1 MGLASA
7 RASAIA
13 HDQKF
18 MDQTTPETWTAQGLL
33 IPGRNCWRIESAK
46 RVSFLIDGAAYFA
59 ALRAAIAKAQRS
71 VFIVGWDIDSRIRLV
86 PGGANDGLPEE
97 LGEFLNEVVKRRRG
111 LRMYVLS
118 WDFAMVFALDRE
130 WLPIYKLDWRTHR
143 RLSFKLDDKH
153 PAGASHHQKIV
164 VVDDAVAF
172 VGGLDLTHCRWDTS
186 EHSCNNAARCDAEG
200 KPYRPYHD
208 VQVIVDGAAA
218 RALGTLCRDRWNRV
232 SKRPAR
238 EIDEH
243 PANDPWPAGLA
254 PDITDVDVAISRTD
268 PGYTTG
274 VPVSEIRY
282 LYVDAI
288 AAAKRAMYLE
298 NQYFSSS
305 VVGAALA
312 ARLRSRT
319 GPDVVVVSRQI
330 EEGWLEERTMG
341 VLRARLHKQLQ
352 EADTGN
358 RYRLYYPHVPGLELP
373 NVLNVHSKVLV
384 VDDDLCSVG
393 SANFS
398 NRSMGFDTECNVA
411 IEARGDER
419 IRRAIGGLR
428 NRLLA
433 EHLGT
438 DPQTV
443 GAEVA
448 RQEGSLIKAIEAL
461 QHPGRTLMP
470 IEPRVPPEVDAL
482 VPASAVVDPE
492 KPVDP
497 EKLVQEFVPDAVRKP
512 TVSRLWRAT
521 TVLLA
526 LAALAAVWRWT
537 PLREFVSL
545 SSLVRML
552 QALDAAPFAP
562 LLVLAGYVVG
572 GLLVVPVTV
581 LIAATGVVF
590 GPLVGTF
597 YALTG
602 ALLSAAVTYTIGRH
616 IGRHAVRR
624 LAGSRL
630 NRITRRLARKGTM
643 AIAIVRLL
651 PIAPFSVVN
660 AVAGASHVRPREFL
674 LGTAVGMLPG
684 IIAIVVFVD
693 RVTAA
698 VTDPRP
704 YNFIMLIGFA
714 AIVVFIAVSIHR
726 RLVRNNN
733 HRAPD
738 AMRT

>member
-1 MGLASA
+1 
-7 RASAIA
+7 
-13 HDQKF
+13 
-18 MDQTTPETWTAQGLL
+18 MDLTTPDTRAHQGLL
-33 IPGRNCWRIESAK
+33 VPGRNCWRIERAR
-46 RVSFLIDGAAYFA
+46 RVRFLIDGANYFA
-59 ALRAAIAKAQRS
+59 AVRAAIANARRS

-86 PGGANDGLPEE
+86 PRGANDGFPEE
-97 LGEFLNEVVKRRRG
+97 LGDFLNEVVKRRRD

-143 RLSFKLDDKH
+143 RLSFRLDDKH

-172 VGGLDLTHCRWDTS
+172 VGGLDLTHCRWDTPD
-186 EHSCNNAARCDAEG
+186 HGCNEPGRCDPDG
-200 KPYRPYHD
+200 KAYRPYHD
-208 VQVIVDGAAA
+208 VQVLVDGAAA
-218 RALGTLCRDRWNRV
+218 RALGELCRDRWNRV

-238 EIDEH
+238 ALDPA
-243 PANDPWPAGLA
+243 PANDPWPDEFE
-254 PDITDVDVAISRTD
+254 PDVTDIDVAISRTD

-274 VPVSEIRY
+274 VPVTEIRH
-282 LYVDAI
+282 LYTDAI
-288 AAAKRAMYLE
+288 AAAQKSMYLE

-305 VVGAALA
+305 LVGSALA
-312 ARLRSRT
+312 ARLRSPA
-319 GPDVVVVSRQI
+319 GPDVVVVSRRI

-341 VLRARLHKQLQ
+341 VLRARLHAQLE
-352 EADTGN
+352 EADAGH
-358 RYRLYYPHVPGLELP
+358 RYRLYYPDVPGLEMP

-419 IRRAIGGLR
+419 IRRAIAGLR

-433 EHLGT
+433 EHLGS
-438 DPQTV
+438 DPETV
-443 GAEVA
+443 GAEIA
-448 RQEGSLIKAIEAL
+448 RHDGRLIEAIEAL
-461 QHPGRTLMP
+461 KHPGRTLEP
-470 IEPRVPPEVDAL
+470 IEPRVPPEIDAL

-492 KPVDP
+492 QPMDP
-497 EKLVQEFVPDAVRKP
+497 EKLVQEFVPPGARKP

-526 LAALAAVWRWT
+526 LAALAAMWRWT
-537 PLREFVSL
+537 PLREVIAL
-545 SSLVRML
+545 ESLVRMAR
-552 QALDAAPFAP
+552 ALDESPIAP
-562 LLVLAGYVVG
+562 LLVLAGYVIG
-572 GLLVVPVTV
+572 GLLVVPVTA
-581 LIAATGVVF
+581 LIAATGIVF
-590 GPLVGTF
+590 GPLLGTI
-597 YALTG
+597 YAFSG
-602 ALLSAAVTYTIGRH
+602 ALLSAAVTYAIGRR

-630 NRITRRLARKGTM
+630 NRITRRLAKKGTM
-643 AIAIVRLL
+643 AIVIVRLL

-660 AVAGASHVRPREFL
+660 AVAGASHIRLREFL
-674 LGTAVGMLPG
+674 LGTALGMLPG
-684 IIAIVVFVD
+684 IFAIVVFVD

-704 YNFIMLIGFA
+704 YNFLMLLGFG
-714 AIVVFIAVSIHR
+714 AIVVAVAVFIHR
-726 RLVRNNN
+726 RLVRTD
-733 HRAPD
+733 RGVVATE
-738 AMRT
+738 A

>member
-1 MGLASA
+1 
-7 RASAIA
+7 
-13 HDQKF
+13 
-18 MDQTTPETWTAQGLL
+18 MDLTRPETRTQQGLL
-33 IPGRNCWRIESAK
+33 VPGRSCWRIERAS
-46 RVSFLIDGAAYFA
+46 RVSFLIDGAAYFSA
-59 ALRAAIAKAQRS
+59 VRAAIAKARRS
-71 VFIVGWDIDSRIRLV
+71 VFILGWDIDSRIKLV
-86 PGGANDGLPEE
+86 PGGANDGFPEE
-97 LGEFLNEVVKRRRG
+97 LGDFLNEVVKRRRD

-143 RLSFKLDDKH
+143 RLSFRLDDKH

-172 VGGLDLTHCRWDTS
+172 VGGLDLTHCRWDTP
-186 EHSCNNAARCDAEG
+186 EHACNQPGRCDPDG
-200 KPYRPYHD
+200 KAYRPYHD

-218 RALGTLCRDRWNRV
+218 RALGVLCRGRWNRV

-238 EIDEH
+238 RVDER
-243 PANDPWPAGLA
+243 AMNDPWPDGLA
-254 PDITDVDVAISRTD
+254 PDITDIDVAIARTD

-274 VPVSEIRY
+274 VPVTEIRY

-288 AAAKRAMYLE
+288 AAAQTSMYLE

-312 ARLRSRT
+312 ARLRSPT
-319 GPDVVVVSRQI
+319 GPDVVVVSRRI

-341 VLRARLHKQLQ
+341 VLRARLHKHLQ
-352 EADTGN
+352 EADVGD
-358 RYRLYYPHVPGLELP
+358 RYRLYYPEGPGLEMP

-384 VDDDLCSVG
+384 VDDDLCSIG

-398 NRSMGFDTECNVA
+398 NRSMGFDTECNIA

-419 IRRAIGGLR
+419 IRRAIAGLR
-428 NRLLA
+428 DRLLA

-443 GAEVA
+443 GAEIA
-448 RQEGSLIKAIEAL
+448 RHDGRLINAIEAL
-461 QHPGRTLMP
+461 KHPGRTLEP
-470 IEPRVPPEVDAL
+470 IEPRVPPEIDAL

-492 KPVDP
+492 QPMDP
-497 EKLVQEFVPDAVRKP
+497 EKLVQEFVPAAARKP
-512 TVSRLWRAT
+512 TVNRLWRAT
-521 TVLLA
+521 VVLLT
-526 LAALAAVWRWT
+526 LAALAAMWRWT
-537 PLREFVSL
+537 PLREVIAL
-545 SSLVRML
+545 ESLVRMAR
-552 QALDAAPFAP
+552 ALDESPIAP

-572 GLLVVPVTV
+572 GLLVVPVTA
-581 LIAATGVVF
+581 LIAATGIVF
-590 GPLVGTF
+590 GPLLGTL

-602 ALLSAAVTYTIGRH
+602 ALLSAAVTYTIGRR

-630 NRITRRLARKGTM
+630 NRITRRLAKKGTM
-643 AIAIVRLL
+643 AIAVVRLL

-660 AVAGASHVRPREFL
+660 AVAGASHIRPREFL
-674 LGTAVGMLPG
+674 LGTALGMFPG
-684 IIAIVVFVD
+684 ILAIVVFVD

-704 YNFIMLIGFA
+704 YNFLMLLGFA
-714 AIVVFIAVSIHR
+714 AIVVAVAVFIHR
-726 RLVRNNN
+726 RLVRAD
-733 HRAPD
+733 RSAV
-738 AMRT
+738 ATGT